1 VRIGNSNVV
10 IATHVYA
17 PGPAQELLKYLLQHK
32 TTNKILFIGHPLF
45 YSEKLKGDGFEVYSN
60 SSKIEEKYLSIRK
73 RPEIISYLY
82 AFISNIIY
90 VFKQGTKFELYVG
103 CNNLNALSGLV
114 LKKLGRVRKCVYY
127 VVDYNPVRFTNP
139 ILNGIFQYI
148 DKLCALYCDETWN
161 LSARMIT
168 ARFGKKYPKNQ
179 KVVPMGCWFGEIK
192 RIPFDKCEKHTV
204 VFMGHLLE
212 KQGVQLLISAIPEVI
227 KHIKD
232 FKVRIIGDGP
242 YRKYLEKLIFD
253 LGVSKHVEMLGYI
266 DSEEEKYKLISSA
279 SLAYALYDPDIAS
292 FTYYADPGKI
302 KTYLSCGVPVLVT
315 NVPEISKELVA
326 TNSGVILPYD
336 VSGLV
341 SFFKDIFVSDKKL
354 KILRDNAI
362 FMGKKY
368 DFEKIYAKALL
379 ILNISSK

>member
-1 VRIGNSNVV
+1 
-10 IATHVYA
+10 
-17 PGPAQELLKYLLQHK
+17 
-32 TTNKILFIGHPLF
+32 
-45 YSEKLKGDGFEVYSN
+45 
-60 SSKIEEKYLSIRK
+60 
-73 RPEIISYLY
+73 
-82 AFISNIIY
+82 
-90 VFKQGTKFELYVG
+90 
-103 CNNLNALSGLV
+103 
-114 LKKLGRVRKCVYY
+114 
-127 VVDYNPVRFTNP
+127 VVDYNPNRFSNP
-139 ILNGIFQYI
+139 ILNGVFQYI
-148 DKLCALYCDETWN
+148 DKFCATYCDETWN
-161 LSARMIT
+161 LSSRMIS

-179 KVVPMGCWFGEIK
+179 KVVPMGCWFDEIK
-192 RIPFDKCEKHTV
+192 RIPFEKCEKHTV
-204 VFMGHLLE
+204 VFMGHVLE
-212 KQGVQLLISAIPEVI
+212 KQGVQLLISSIPEVI
-227 KHIKD
+227 KHVKD

-242 YRKYLEKLIFD
+242 YRKDLEKLIST
-253 LGVSKHVEMLGYI
+253 LSVSKHVEMLGYVE
-266 DSEEEKYKLISSA
+266 SEEEKYKLISSA
-279 SLAYALYDPDIAS
+279 SLAYALYDPDLAS

-368 DFEKIYAKALL
+368 NFEKIYARALL